1 MKDQTSFDAF
11 CVNAAHPSFVE
22 EFICFDTPQNV
33 LGYEVFLIRNSPYK
47 DRILDQM
54 HESIDKR
61 RRKVIMLPILDTNP
75 E

>member
-33 LGYEVFLIRNSPYK
+33 PGYEVFLIRNSPYK

-54 HESIDKR
+54 HESIDEGAGR
-61 RRKVIMLPILDTNP
+61 
-75 E
+75 